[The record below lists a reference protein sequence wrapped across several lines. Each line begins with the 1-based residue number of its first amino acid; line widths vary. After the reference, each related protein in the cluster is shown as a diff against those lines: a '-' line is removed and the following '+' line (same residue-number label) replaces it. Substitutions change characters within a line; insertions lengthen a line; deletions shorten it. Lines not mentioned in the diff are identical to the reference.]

1 MEVEPTVMGFGMTNS
16 PATFQSLMN
25 SVFADLIATGVV
37 AVYMDDILIYTPTLA
52 EHRKIVCEV
61 LQRLQ
66 DHDLYLKPEKCE
78 FEKQEIEYLGMIIR
92 QGEVCMDP
100 GKVSA
105 VRDWP
110 TPTTL
115 RDVRAFIGF
124 SNFYRRFIKDFSSI
138 ARPLHDLTKKDV
150 PWQWHAEQQHAF
162 DTLKEKFCQE
172 PILKVYDPNLET
184 RVEVDAS
191 GYATGGILS
200 QKYPDGLWHP
210 VAYRSSSM
218 SKEEHNYE
226 IYDREMLGCI
236 RALEDWRHFLEG
248 ISFEIVTDHK
258 NIEWWASMRDLNR
271 RQARWTLYLSR
282 FSFKIT
288 YRKGELMQADAL
300 SRFSK
305 DQVSD
310 KEDNRQVQVLK
321 PEHFIRAAKVHFVP
335 EVDSLGDRI
344 RWASLREAEVIEGL
358 KSIDKTAP
366 KALTNGT
373 VMWEEDDGFI
383 YYKGRLYVPNDR
395 KLRQDVVKS
404 CHDAILAGHRGKNG
418 TTELVSRYYWWPRMA
433 GFISAYVEGCDR
445 CQRYR
450 KDLHPKALIQ
460 PQEVPEGPWQTIG
473 IDLIGPLPVSRGKDA
488 ILNIV
493 DHYTKQIHLFPVTT
507 QLTADGVASIYFE
520 QVFPLH
526 GIPKKIISDRG
537 PQFAARS
544 MRALYKCLGIDAG
557 LTTAYHPQANGQVER
572 KNQEVEIYLKLFT
585 GKRQDDWADLLPTAE
600 FVINS
605 RLNSATGHTPFEL
618 LYGYTPDFTIPV
630 GRPSGIPVLDKHLQN
645 LQVVRKD
652 AEAALRLSKKR
663 MQTDVE
669 QRMKPCKFNIGD
681 KVWLQAKQIK
691 VHQQSAKLG
700 PKQLGPFEVTE
711 VRSDVDYKLAL
722 PPALRIHDVFHVD
735 RLSPYKGN
743 EVNGQVPPPPEPVT
757 VEGEEEYEVDHIR
770 DSTLFGRT
778 LKYLV
783 RWTGYG
789 EGEDTWEPAK
799 NLEHAQDKVLEFYSK
814 NPGAPRKLAANLY
827 ASLPWQNPTQFTEAN
842 VDVDP

>member
-1 MEVEPTVMGFGMTNS
+1 
-16 PATFQSLMN
+16 
-25 SVFADLIATGVV
+25 
-37 AVYMDDILIYTPTLA
+37 
-52 EHRKIVCEV
+52 
-61 LQRLQ
+61 
-66 DHDLYLKPEKCE
+66 
-78 FEKQEIEYLGMIIR
+78 
-92 QGEVCMDP
+92 
-100 GKVSA
+100 
-105 VRDWP
+105 
-110 TPTTL
+110 
-115 RDVRAFIGF
+115 
-124 SNFYRRFIKDFSSI
+124 
-138 ARPLHDLTKKDV
+138 
-150 PWQWHAEQQHAF
+150 
-162 DTLKEKFCQE
+162 
-172 PILKVYDPNLET
+172 
-184 RVEVDAS
+184 
-191 GYATGGILS
+191 
-200 QKYPDGLWHP
+200 
-210 VAYRSSSM
+210 M
-218 SKEEHNYE
+218 SKEERNYE

-236 RALEDWRHFLEG
+236 CALEDWRHFLEG

-321 PEHFIRAAKVHFVP
+321 PEHFIRAAKAHFVP

-344 RWASLREAEVIEGL
+344 RWESLREAEVIEGL
-358 KSIDKTAP
+358 RSIDKTAP
-366 KALTNGT
+366 KVLTNGT
-373 VMWEEDDGFI
+373 AMWEEDDGFV

-395 KLRQDVVKS
+395 KLCQDVVKS
-404 CHDAILAGHRGKNG
+404 CHDAILAGYPGKNG
-418 TTELVSRYYWWPRMA
+418 TTELVSCYYWWPCMA

-493 DHYTKQIHLFPVTT
+493 DHYTKQIQLFPVTT
-507 QLTADGVASIYFE
+507 QLMADGVASIYFE

-605 RLNSATGHTPFEL
+605 RLNSAMGHTPFEL

-630 GRPSGIPVLDKHLQN
+630 GRPSGIPVLDKRLQK
-645 LQVVRKD
+645 LQIVRKD

-669 QRMKPCKFNIGD
+669 QCMKPYKFNIGD

-743 EVNGQVPPPPEPVT
+743 EVNGQVPLPPEPVT

-770 DSTLFGRT
+770 DSKLFGRT

-842 VDVDP
+842 ADINP

>member
-1 MEVEPTVMGFGMTNS
+1 LLCARLEVPKLLF
-16 PATFQSLMN
+16 
-25 SVFADLIATGVV
+25 
-37 AVYMDDILIYTPTLA
+37 
-52 EHRKIVCEV
+52 R
-61 LQRLQ
+61 
-66 DHDLYLKPEKCE
+66 
-78 FEKQEIEYLGMIIR
+78 
-92 QGEVCMDP
+92 
-100 GKVSA
+100 
-105 VRDWP
+105 
-110 TPTTL
+110 
-115 RDVRAFIGF
+115 RAFRGGSLQI
-124 SNFYRRFIKDFSSI
+124 R
-138 ARPLHDLTKKDV
+138 
-150 PWQWHAEQQHAF
+150 
-162 DTLKEKFCQE
+162 DT
-172 PILKVYDPNLET
+172 
-184 RVEVDAS
+184 
-191 GYATGGILS
+191 
-200 QKYPDGLWHP
+200 
-210 VAYRSSSM
+210 
-218 SKEEHNYE
+218 
-226 IYDREMLGCI
+226 
-236 RALEDWRHFLEG
+236 
-248 ISFEIVTDHK
+248 
-258 NIEWWASMRDLNR
+258 
-271 RQARWTLYLSR
+271 
-282 FSFKIT
+282 
-288 YRKGELMQADAL
+288 
-300 SRFSK
+300 
-305 DQVSD
+305 
-310 KEDNRQVQVLK
+310 
-321 PEHFIRAAKVHFVP
+321 
-335 EVDSLGDRI
+335 
-344 RWASLREAEVIEGL
+344 
-358 KSIDKTAP
+358 
-366 KALTNGT
+366 
-373 VMWEEDDGFI
+373 
-383 YYKGRLYVPNDR
+383 NDR

-404 CHDAILAGHRGKNG
+404 CHNAILAGHPGKNG

-433 GFISAYVEGCDR
+433 GFISSYVEGCDR

-507 QLTADGVASIYFE
+507 QLMADGVASIYFK
-520 QVFPLH
+520 QIFPLH

-544 MRALYKCLGIDAG
+544 MRTLYKRLGIDAG

-585 GKRQDDWADLLPTAE
+585 GKHQDDWADLLPTAE

-630 GRPSGIPVLDKHLQN
+630 GRPSGIPVLDKCLQN
-645 LQVVRKD
+645 IQVVRKD

-669 QRMKPCKFNIGD
+669 QRMKPYKFNVGD

-757 VEGEEEYEVDHIR
+757 VEGEEEYKVDHIR
-770 DSTLFGRT
+770 DSKLFGRT

-827 ASLPWQNPTQFTEAN
+827 TSLPWQNPTQFTEAN
-842 VDVDP
+842 ADVNP

>member
-16 PATFQSLMN
+16 PATFQALMN
-25 SVFADLIATGVV
+25 SVFADLIAIGVV
-37 AVYMDDILIYTPTLA
+37 AVYMDDILIYTPTIA
-52 EHRKIVCEV
+52 EHRKIVHEV
-61 LQRLQ
+61 LKRLQ

-78 FEKQEIEYLGMIIR
+78 FKKQEIEYLGMIIHP
-92 QGEVCMDP
+92 GEVCMDP

-105 VRDWP
+105 VWDWP

-138 ARPLHDLTKKDV
+138 ARPLHDLTKKDM
-150 PWQWHAEQQHAF
+150 PWQWHMEQQHAF

-191 GYATGGILS
+191 GFATGGVLS

-210 VAYRSSSM
+210 IAYCLSSM
-218 SKEEHNYE
+218 SKEERNYE
-226 IYDREMLGCI
+226 IYDQEMLGCI
-236 RALEDWRHFLEG
+236 HALEDWRHYLEG

-271 RQARWTLYLSR
+271 RQARWTLYLSH

-310 KEDNRQVQVLK
+310 KEDNCQIQVLK
-321 PEHFIRAAKVHFVP
+321 PEHFVKATKAHFVP

-344 RWASLREAEVIEGL
+344 RWASLREAEVIKGL

-373 VMWEEDDGFI
+373 AMWEEDNGFV
-383 YYKGRLYVPNDR
+383 YYKGRLYIPNDR

-404 CHDAILAGHRGKNG
+404 CHDAILAGHPGKNG
-418 TTELVSRYYWWPRMA
+418 TIELVSRYYWWLRMA
-433 GFISAYVEGCDR
+433 GFISAYVEGCDK

-450 KDLHPKALIQ
+450 KDIHPKAIIQ
-460 PQEVPEGPWQTIG
+460 LQEVPEGPWQTIG
-473 IDLIGPLPVSRGKDA
+473 VDLMGPLPVSRGKDA

-520 QVFPLH
+520 QIFPLH

-537 PQFAARS
+537 PQFAA
-544 MRALYKCLGIDAG
+544 
-557 LTTAYHPQANGQVER
+557 
-572 KNQEVEIYLKLFT
+572 
-585 GKRQDDWADLLPTAE
+585 
-600 FVINS
+600 
-605 RLNSATGHTPFEL
+605 
-618 LYGYTPDFTIPV
+618 
-630 GRPSGIPVLDKHLQN
+630 
-645 LQVVRKD
+645 
-652 AEAALRLSKKR
+652 
-663 MQTDVE
+663 
-669 QRMKPCKFNIGD
+669 
-681 KVWLQAKQIK
+681 
-691 VHQQSAKLG
+691 
-700 PKQLGPFEVTE
+700 
-711 VRSDVDYKLAL
+711 
-722 PPALRIHDVFHVD
+722 
-735 RLSPYKGN
+735 
-743 EVNGQVPPPPEPVT
+743 
-757 VEGEEEYEVDHIR
+757 
-770 DSTLFGRT
+770 
-778 LKYLV
+778 
-783 RWTGYG
+783 
-789 EGEDTWEPAK
+789 
-799 NLEHAQDKVLEFYSK
+799 
-814 NPGAPRKLAANLY
+814 
-827 ASLPWQNPTQFTEAN
+827 
-842 VDVDP
+842 